1 VDSLNIVGM
10 IVSPRSSHAAG
21 IDVIGHNVGVVGE
34 LFVAESTLAVLAH
47 DLLVQQFS
55 HFRVRTDLPI
65 SSWVVGIVDAT
76 DSKLALASFSR
87 DRFPAAAEL
96 RAVNWAQLISTES
109 HGFLQF
115 GFGGINA
122 DLR

>member
-1 VDSLNIVGM
+1 M